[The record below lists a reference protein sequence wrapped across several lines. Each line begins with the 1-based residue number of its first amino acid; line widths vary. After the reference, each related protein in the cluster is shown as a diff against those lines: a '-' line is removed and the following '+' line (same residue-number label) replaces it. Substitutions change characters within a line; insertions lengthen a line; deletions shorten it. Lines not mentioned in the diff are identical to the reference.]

1 MENYTIEAGEEAGYA
16 DGGFDV
22 LDGPNAGASAAVGC
36 QCLPGLAP
44 NNEQDRDRDAFS
56 VYVDAEADV
65 RDNLLVNVALRTENY
80 SDFGQTTNGKI
91 AMRYELQ
98 DGVAARG
105 SFSTGFR
112 APALQEAYFSSIAT
126 NFIDGI
132 PYEVGTFPV
141 DTEPARALGAK
152 DLEPETS
159 TNLSAGMTY
168 KDDTFTLSVDAYQI
182 KVDDRITMSETFQ
195 GDGGRDSSGELLP
208 GKDTMANFFAS
219 RGIPATGGRYF
230 FNGINTETNGLDIV
244 ATMTQDLSNGTLLL
258 KAAMNFN
265 NTEVTNKGN
274 LVTPAQLEPFTQADL
289 LGRANTVR
297 FESSSPAEA
306 FQFSARVQRP
316 TTTWMV
322 KLNRWG
328 EVTIPSG
335 SVEREQ
341 VLSGKWTTDMEYSF
355 QANSQVRVSFGV
367 NNMFDVYPDKTI
379 KRNSFNGIFQH
390 SGYSPFGFNGRYVYT
405 RLDMTL

>member
-1 MENYTIEAGEEAGYA
+1 MENYTIDAGEEAGYA

-22 LDGPNAGASAAVGC
+22 LDGPNAGAGAAVGC

-44 NNEQDRDRDAFS
+44 NNEQDRDRDALSF
-56 VYVDAEADV
+56 YVDAEADV
-65 RDNLLVNVALRTENY
+65 KDGLLVNVAVRAEDY
-80 SDFGQTTNGKI
+80 SDFGNHTTGKV
-91 AMRYELQ
+91 AMRYEIQ
-98 DGVAARG
+98 DGLAARG
-105 SFSTGFR
+105 SISTGFR

-141 DTEPARALGAK
+141 DTEPAIALGAK
-152 DLEPETS
+152 PLEPETS
-159 TNLSAGMTY
+159 MNVSMGMTY
-168 KDDTFTLSVDAYQI
+168 KDDTFSLAVDAYSI
-182 KVDDRITMSETFQ
+182 TVDDRITMSETFN
-195 GDGGRDSSGELLP
+195 GSGATS
-208 GKDTMANFFAS
+208 DMATFFAD
-219 RGIPATGGRYF
+219 RGIPAVGGRYF

-244 ATMTQDLSNGTLLL
+244 ATMNQDLSNGTLLL

-265 NTEVTNKGN
+265 DTEVTNKGD
-274 LVTPAQLEPFTQADL
+274 LVTPAELADYTTDQL

-297 FESSSPAEA
+297 FESSSPAEM

-316 TTTWMV
+316 TSTWMV
-322 KLNRWG
+322 KMNRWG

-335 SVEREQ
+335 TVDREQ
-341 VLSGKWTTDMEYSF
+341 VLSGKWTTDMEYSW
-355 QANSQVRVSFGV
+355 QANSQVRVSVGM
-367 NNMFDVYPDKTI
+367 NNVFDVYPDKTI